1 MRERPENEND
11 VNDPRF
17 LGRLRQQAGF
27 TLVEL
32 VLTIV
37 LVGIISGIGAVVLR
51 EGVSAFISEDARAN
65 VTNDGRLAIER
76 MAREVRMVRSRTAA
90 DLSTMTAAT
99 LTFTDIDGNPPITYT
114 SAGGMITRTG
124 TVLASADSAS
134 LAFSYFQQDGVTV
147 AAAAAQVWTIEVNLT
162 LTRGSESQAF
172 RVRVHPRN
180 FT

>member
-1 MRERPENEND
+1 MREKPGREND
-11 VNDPRF
+11 LNGPLF
-17 LGRLRQQAGF
+17 SSRLRQQAGF

-37 LVGIISGIGAVVLR
+37 LVGIISGVGAIVLR
-51 EGVSAFISEDARAN
+51 QGVSAFISEDARAN

-76 MAREVRMVRSRTAA
+76 MAREIRTIRSRTAG

-99 LTFTDIDGNPPITYT
+99 LTFVDIDGNPAITYT
-114 SAGGMITRTG
+114 SGGGNITRNG
-124 TVLASADSAS
+124 TVLASGDSAS

-147 AAAAAQVWTIEVNLT
+147 AAAAAQVWTIEINLT
-162 LTRGSESQAF
+162 LTKGSESQPF